1 MFEALNAV
9 LSGSSRGL
17 VRAIQQFG
25 DAADAAG
32 DEAFTAAAQT
42 EAFEGQAEDVAQ
54 AAGGALPSTRLLAS
68 QFDEAGDK
76 AFTAAAQTEAFE
88 GQAEDVAQAAAGAL
102 PPTRALASQFDET
115 GDEALGAAIDMG
127 VFGSSLGAVGATAT
141 GTTLPLTALQNRFD
155 EVGDEAV
162 AATLSTG
169 ALVPAL
175 GATSAASSSTAG
187 ASTALSTSLSGV
199 SVSASTSAVSLGVF
213 AGVAGAALG
222 VVIALVEAAIGL
234 GAALAG
240 VATAATAG
248 GAALA
253 GLFLG
258 GLLPIAERIKQSS
271 EDVETVFEG
280 LSKLFERVGRQAAA
294 ALAPLRGVDG
304 FQGLA
309 IGALNGAVE
318 LLALGAQTAAGLA
331 DTLRPISRQIGAVVD
346 AVAPQV
352 FGELAQSVRT
362 LAPLVEDALVGTLQ
376 AVPGVIR
383 SLTAAAQELA
393 PDLRALGANLVAF
406 APQVVAFAVD
416 VARLVIPALNA
427 FLNLATDLNRVV
439 VPVFDALVDATLA
452 VADGAGDVVRII
464 QGLSPLAGDIAS
476 LARQTVRFGD
486 ALALAA
492 RNGGELVTALQ
503 AVEGDPTAIAD
514 ITQDGLNFQTEL
526 PDRSGLFDGPG
537 PAPAPPAE
545 RPADT
550 LNLTVESVTVGSG
563 TSDREA
569 GRRVGR
575 EVERALR
582 EKRRDQGGGT
592 SG

>member
-17 VRAIQQFG
+17 VRAINQFG

-32 DEAFTAAAQT
+32 DEALTAAAQT
-42 EAFEGQAEDVAQ
+42 EAFEGQAEDI
-54 AAGGALPSTRLLAS
+54 
-68 QFDEAGDK
+68 
-76 AFTAAAQTEAFE
+76 
-88 GQAEDVAQAAAGAL
+88 AQAAAGAL
-102 PPTRALASQFDET
+102 PPTRVLASQFDEA
-115 GDEALGAAIDMG
+115 GDEALGAATDMG
-127 VFGSSLGAVGATAT
+127 VFGSGLGAVGTAAT

-162 AATLSTG
+162 EATLSTG

-175 GATSAASSSTAG
+175 GATSAASSGAAG

-199 SVSASTSAVSLGVF
+199 SVSASASAVSLGAF
-213 AGVAGAALG
+213 AGAAGAALG

-253 GLFLG
+253 GLLLG
-258 GLLPIAERIKQSS
+258 GLLPIAERIKQTS
-271 EDVETVFEG
+271 EDVETVFGG

-304 FQGLA
+304 FQDLA
-309 IGALNGAVE
+309 IGALDGAVE

-331 DTLRPISRQIGAVVD
+331 DTLRPIARRIGAVVD

-352 FGELAQSVRT
+352 FGELARSVRT
-362 LAPLVEDALVGTLQ
+362 LAPLVADALVGTLQ

-383 SLTAAAQELA
+383 SLTTAAQDLE
-393 PDLRALGANLVAF
+393 PDLRALGANLAEF
-406 APQVVAFAVD
+406 APQVVASGVD

-427 FLNLATDLNRVV
+427 FLDLATDIKRVV

-452 VADGAGDVVRII
+452 VAGGAVDAVRAI

-492 RNGGELVTALQ
+492 RNAGELFTALQ

-514 ITQDGLNFQTEL
+514 IAQDGLNIETEL
-526 PDRSGLFDGPG
+526 PDRSGLFDGSG
-537 PAPAPPAE
+537 AAPAPPAE

-550 LNLTVESVTVGSG
+550 PDVTVESVTVGSG
-563 TSDREA
+563 TSDRNV

-582 EKRRDQGGGT
+582 EKRRDQRGGT